1 MVDSLRGGRRVGGG
15 IGVPD
20 LEMGAVYRTVVA
32 GFAVVVSH
40 VLRALILW
48 KACCCFSCFWP
59 SKSSIPRPI
68 ADSGAVSGII
78 AELSHSGRTGGSG

>member
-1 MVDSLRGGRRVGGG
+1 MVVSLGGGRRVGGG
-15 IGVPD
+15 IGLPG
-20 LEMGAVYRTVVA
+20 LEMGAVCRTVVA
-32 GFAVVVSH
+32 GFVVVVPH

-59 SKSSIPRPI
+59 SKSSIPRLI

-78 AELSHSGRTGGSG
+78 AELSHSGPIGGSG